1 MENSFFNNI
10 TKLKKKLDIKVK
22 NYGQNNNLLIVDR
35 GTIDPIIRSSIVAQ
49 ILNEKK
55 GLDPIVLSV
64 YKPGSWRHLVYKSFG
79 MNNFTTTPRLRFSYK
94 NPIILIK
101 TLTIFLAKYLI
112 LIFKDFRWF
121 IDNFK
126 VKSINLGDL
135 IYDSYLRHDLKFLK
149 PSKFD
154 KRFIYLMLLAIYK
167 TIVINELIKKKNIS
181 YVLVSTATYVN
192 DSSIALRLSTQKGIP
207 AIYVFWFLLI
217 FHNNYKRAML
227 SRRKIFQSDIKNL
240 KLPDN
245 WIYRFEKYAA
255 SRYLGRV
262 EYQDFLNA
270 YKNKKIIDDKKI
282 FQKLNIKPNKYS
294 HLVLLAPHAFSD
306 ASHESF
312 EMIFDNYYEHFVQ
325 TLNFVK
331 KQEELNDVLWIVNP
345 HPSSHVFKEEGVA
358 EKIVEKLN
366 KKNIIMFPRDVN
378 VFSILKIVDTVVTC
392 RGTIGLE
399 FPACFEKKS
408 IIAGEAPY
416 SGFNFLEEPQNCE
429 EYFKLIL
436 NIKKISKLTDEQKLL
451 AKKVFYFYE
460 CIQLESFTTSIL
472 PTNRFLSP
480 ETFLD
485 EIIKKL
491 EKKRFRDDD
500 YYKSTSN
507 LISKIRK

>member
-10 TKLKKKLDIKVK
+10 AKLKKKLDIKVK
-22 NYGQNNNLLIVDR
+22 NYQQNNNLLIVDR

-55 GLDPIVLSV
+55 KLDPIVLSV
-64 YKPGSWRHLVYKSFG
+64 YKSDSWRHSVYKSFG
-79 MNNFTTTPRLRFSYK
+79 IDNFISTPRLKFSYK

-101 TLTIFLAKYLI
+101 TLTIFIFKYLFF
-112 LIFKDFRWF
+112 IFKDFRWF

-126 VKSINLGDL
+126 VQNINLGDL

-154 KRFIYLMLLAIYK
+154 KRFIYLMLLAVYK
-167 TIVINELIKKKNIS
+167 TIVIDNLIKKKNIS

-207 AIYVFWFLLI
+207 TIYVFWFLLI
-217 FHNNYKRAML
+217 FHDNYERAML
-227 SRRKIFQSDIKNL
+227 SRRKIFKSDIENL
-240 KLPDN
+240 KLPVD
-245 WIYRFEKYAA
+245 WISKFEKYAT

-270 YKNKKIIDDKKI
+270 YKNKKIIDEEKI
-282 FQKLNIKPNKYS
+282 FQKLNIKPKQYS

-312 EMIFDNYYEHFVQ
+312 EMIFDNYYEHFIQ

-331 KQEELNDVLWIVNP
+331 NQKELNDVLWIINP
-345 HPSSHVFKEEGVA
+345 HPSSHVFKEEGLA
-358 EKIVEKLN
+358 EKIVKNLN
-366 KKNIIMFPRDVN
+366 QKNIIMFPKDVN
-378 VFSILKIVDTVVTC
+378 VFSILKIVDTIVTC

-416 SGFNFLEEPQNCE
+416 SGFNFLEEPKNYE

-436 NIKKISKLTDEQKLL
+436 NIKKISKLTDEQKNL

-472 PTNRFLSP
+472 PSNRFLSP
-480 ETFLD
+480 EIFLNEVIKNLEIKNFRED
-485 EIIKKL
+485 E
-491 EKKRFRDDD
+491 
-500 YYKSTSN
+500 YYQSTSN
-507 LISKIRK
+507 LISEKRK